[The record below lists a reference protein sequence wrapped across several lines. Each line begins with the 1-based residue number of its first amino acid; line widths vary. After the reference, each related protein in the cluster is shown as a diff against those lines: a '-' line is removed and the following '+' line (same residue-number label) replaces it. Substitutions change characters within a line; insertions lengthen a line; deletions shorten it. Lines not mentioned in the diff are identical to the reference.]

1 VDWRAGG
8 APLAPRPRPGG
19 ASLCFS
25 KVRLL
30 HLVLFVPVV
39 RIRCT
44 APRKPFNP
52 QTLISHLTNS
62 NGCGNL
68 WLRFCKRVPVSS
80 LLLPSKRRVSAPSS
94 RQPTKFLRL
103 MRKLFLLNN
112 LRTLQLSCG
121 SFSRSL
127 PLFST
132 VCALFCKNAGGG
144 GWASRSGLW
153 TLGGSRRRLPV
164 PEMLLRDTRGGGYL
178 STSVPCV
185 PSPVVCTT
193 CASIP
198 CGVTRLR
205 ILPVTTGVYP
215 NALSAF
221 PANPIG
227 SPLTRF
233 VHPRNTAFHV
243 GVSV

>member
-1 VDWRAGG
+1 MDWRAGG

-68 WLRFCKRVPVSS
+68 WIRFCKRVPVSS

-103 MRKLFLLNN
+103 MRKL
-112 LRTLQLSCG
+112 SII
-121 SFSRSL
+121 
-127 PLFST
+127 
-132 VCALFCKNAGGG
+132 CALFNSLVALFRARFLCFQQFAHSFAKMPGVGGGHTDPVFGLSAGGDQDSRGRSCFYRRPGGG
-144 GWASRSGLW
+144 GSLAH
-153 TLGGSRRRLPV
+153 
-164 PEMLLRDTRGGGYL
+164 
-178 STSVPCV
+178 PCH
-185 PSPVVCTT
+185 PFIRP
-193 CASIP
+193 CA
-198 CGVTRLR
+198 L
-205 ILPVTTGVYP
+205 
-215 NALSAF
+215 
-221 PANPIG
+221 
-227 SPLTRF
+227 
-233 VHPRNTAFHV
+233 H
-243 GVSV
+243 

>member
-1 VDWRAGG
+1 
-8 APLAPRPRPGG
+8 
-19 ASLCFS
+19 
-25 KVRLL
+25 
-30 HLVLFVPVV
+30 
-39 RIRCT
+39 
-44 APRKPFNP
+44 
-52 QTLISHLTNS
+52 
-62 NGCGNL
+62 
-68 WLRFCKRVPVSS
+68 VSS
-80 LLLPSKRRVSAPSS
+80 LLLPSKRRVSAPAS
-94 RQPTKFLRL
+94 RKPTKFLRL

-193 CASIP
+193 WRFYPLWRHSIAHTS
-198 CGVTRLR
+198 CHH
-205 ILPVTTGVYP
+205 GVYP
-215 NALSAF
+215 TLFLRFRQTRLARRLRDLS
-221 PANPIG
+221 
-227 SPLTRF
+227 TRGIQ
-233 VHPRNTAFHV
+233 P
-243 GVSV
+243 SM